1 MDSYP
6 DTSIDPKTK
15 SDVKQDGNSDPRNI
29 RDTIQRQAE
38 THPIN
43 GGYLSTVSIHILSI
57 I

>member
-29 RDTIQRQAE
+29 RDNPE
-38 THPIN
+38 T
-43 GGYLSTVSIHILSI
+43 G
-57 I
+57 